1 MKTLILLIVVA
12 FGVVIGIIG
21 QEHEACRW
29 A

>member
-21 QEHEACRW
+21 KDDEACRW
-29 A
+29 V